1 MKKRTLNESTVRRF
15 MKLANMS
22 TLTENYFSNL
32 QEDELEEG
40 EGMYARDEEEAAME
54 MDAEVDLGPEAPA
67 DELPEVDPEPAA
79 APTGDVDVVALVDAI
94 TDAVTK
100 ETGVPITT
108 TEEAPVEEPPM
119 GDMDAEADLAPEA
132 PAEELPAEEPMLE
145 EVTVDIPQETI
156 DEETTTDKE
165 VQEENLEN
173 LVNEV
178 ARRVAERLT
187 KK

>member
-32 QEDELEEG
+32 REDELEEG
-40 EGMYARDEEEAAME
+40 EGMYARDEEEAMG
-54 MDAEVDLGPEAPA
+54 MDAELDLEPEAPA
-67 DELPEVDPEPAA
+67 DELPEVEPEPAA

-108 TEEAPVEEPPM
+108 TEEAPVEEEP
-119 GDMDAEADLAPEA
+119 EADLAPEA
-132 PAEELPAEEPMLE
+132 PAEEPMLE

>member
-100 ETGVPITT
+100 ETGVPITA
-108 TEEAPVEEPPM
+108 TEEAPVEEPMEP
-119 GDMDAEADLAPEA
+119 EADLAPEA
-132 PAEELPAEEPMLE
+132 PAEELPAEDPMLE

-165 VQEENLEN
+165 VQEESLEN